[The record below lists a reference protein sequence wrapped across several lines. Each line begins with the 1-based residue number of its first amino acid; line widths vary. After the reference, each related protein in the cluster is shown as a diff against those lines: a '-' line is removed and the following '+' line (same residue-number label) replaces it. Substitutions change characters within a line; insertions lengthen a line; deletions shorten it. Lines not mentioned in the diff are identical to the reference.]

1 MLAYRK
7 NRTIAT
13 ILAFSGTVTISGL
26 HKFYLGQPVWGIVY
40 GLLSW
45 TLIPKIASAI
55 EGFWYLTQDEATFDR
70 SFNPSGDLGAEQ
82 LSSQSLPISHTQ
94 SLNLSIIS
102 IDVNQA
108 NLDDWLSLP
117 GISPNEA
124 RSLVA
129 LSHSGVKFYC
139 IEDVA
144 AALGVSANR
153 LKPWEALLNFS
164 YYDQDSMVEIVEL
177 VNPNTASVANLVK
190 VPGID
195 DLSSAEA
202 IVQNRLT
209 FGHFRDL
216 VDFQQRLEL
225 SGAAIAELMH
235 YLRF

>member
-70 SFNPSGDLGAEQ
+70 SFNQSGDLGAGQ
-82 LSSQSLPISHTQ
+82 LSSHSLLFPHTQ
-94 SLNLSIIS
+94 SPNLSIS

-108 NLDDWLSLP
+108 NLDDWLSLS
-117 GISPNEA
+117 GISLNQA

-164 YYDQDSMVEIVEL
+164 YYDQDSIVEIVEL

-190 VPGID
+190 VPGI

-216 VDFQQRLEL
+216 VDFQQRLQL